1 MNADLNKTPVRRQ
14 LDWLPMAVPFFFIVI
29 LCLCFVAFPEASR
42 DALAAVRSFLDE
54 VFGTWYLAVGLG
66 IFLFSL
72 YLAFSRYGSLRLGKP
87 DEQPKSSGFAWGSMM
102 FTSGLEN
109 ICPPCTSDGKDY
121 PMHGRIRT
129 TPAEHVC
136 SDAYWEGDRYVMTVS
151 GEMREAEL
159 FGENMV
165 LRRKI
170 TTVFPGKSIVLEDA
184 IENQSFRRE
193 PMMLLYHCNVGW
205 PLLGEDCEIVL
216 PTRNVIPRDADAAPH
231 AEHYNHMEAPLD
243 NEPEY
248 VFLHELAADENG
260 ETFAAVINPTQNL
273 GIRISFNVRELSYF
287 MEWKSRASGDYVI
300 GLEPANSSV
309 YGRLY
314 HEERGDLHMMEPQS
328 VETKKLVFT
337 FLGGKELDAVKEEA
351 RRLVEKR

>member
-1 MNADLNKTPVRRQ
+1 MKKEEILRRVGSMQQLACVRPVTFGEGRSENMKAVEVKNGPLQFQVLTDKCLDLGEVSYRGINVNFLSKPGLMGRNHFDTNGQ
-14 LDWLPMAVPFFFIVI
+14 
-29 LCLCFVAFPEASR
+29 EA
-42 DALAAVRSFLDE
+42 LRSIM
-54 VFGTWYLAVGLG
+54 GG
-66 IFLFSL
+66 
-72 YLAFSRYGSLRLGKP
+72 
-87 DEQPKSSGFAWGSMM
+87 MM

-170 TTVFPGKSIVLEDA
+170 TTVFPGKSIVLEDT

-273 GIRISFNVRELSYF
+273 GIRISFNVRELPYF

-337 FLGGKELDAVKEEA
+337 FLEGKELDAVKEEA

>member
-1 MNADLNKTPVRRQ
+1 MQQLACVRPVTFAEGRAEHMRAVEVKNGPLQFQVLTDKGLDLGEVSWKGVNINFLSKPGLMGRNHFDTKR
-14 LDWLPMAVPFFFIVI
+14 AGG
-29 LCLCFVAFPEASR
+29 
-42 DALAAVRSFLDE
+42 AAQHYGRHDV
-54 VFGTWYLAVGLG
+54 YLRPGK
-66 IFLFSL
+66 
-72 YLAFSRYGSLRLGKP
+72 YLS
-87 DEQPKSSGFAWGSMM
+87 
-102 FTSGLEN
+102 
-109 ICPPCTSDGKDY
+109 PCTSDGKDY

-136 SDAYWEGDRYVMTVS
+136 SDAFWEEDAYVLTVS

-170 TTVFPGKSIVLEDA
+170 TTVFPGKSIVLEDT
-184 IENQSFRRE
+184 IENQSFRKE

-205 PLLGEDCEIVL
+205 PLLGEDCEML
-216 PTRNVIPRDADAAPH
+216 SANKKGDSPDADAAPH
-231 AEHYNHMEAPLD
+231 TENYSRMESPLD

-248 VFLHELAADENG
+248 VFLHELAADGNG
-260 ETFAAVINPTQNL
+260 ETFAAVINPVQNL
-273 GIRISFNVRELSYF
+273 GIRISFNVKELPYF

-314 HEERGDLHMMEPQS
+314 HEERGDLHMMAPQS

-337 FLGGKELDAVKEEA
+337 FLEGEELEQIKEEA
-351 RRLVEKR
+351 RYLVEGQKD